1 MPRVGD
7 LFRVVLPTEL
17 RRDRRALWPTTSPC
31 VRLAQLIS
39 YTALTIGNGKGR
51 VSTLGWRYHTAMALP
66 DYSYLYDH
74 ACERKG
80 GEKALKALLPKTK
93 GKAQLKKLGSDRYLA
108 EFTRKIFQS
117 GFVWRVVDKKW
128 PQFEEVFWE
137 FDVERLL
144 MMPDDMMERKAKDP
158 AIIRNFSKVK
168 TVRENAMM
176 IDDTE
181 RREQQSF
188 GEFVAGWPDDDVI
201 GLWLYLKNARQ
212 PTWVV
217 TPGPSPCAHWVW
229 IPFYSLRMSRA
240 FCAAITLWIP
250 ALPASAHSKPRRP
263 TLTISASRAARASPS

>member
-1 MPRVGD
+1 
-7 LFRVVLPTEL
+7 
-17 RRDRRALWPTTSPC
+17 
-31 VRLAQLIS
+31 
-39 YTALTIGNGKGR
+39 
-51 VSTLGWRYHTAMALP
+51 MALP

-93 GKAQLKKLGSDRYLA
+93 SKAQLKKLGSDRYLA

-144 MMPDDMMERKAKDP
+144 MMPDDMLERKAKDP

-188 GEFVAGWPDDDVI
+188 GAFIAGWPSDDVV
-201 GLWLYLKNARQ
+201 GLWLYLKKHGSRLGGNTGSFALRTIGVDTFLLTQ
-212 PTWVV
+212 DVEGFLRSHGIVDGGRTSQRALKA
-217 TPGPSPCAHWVW
+217 TQAYFNDLREQSGR
-229 IPFYSLRMSRA
+229 SLAELSRIIS
-240 FCAAITLWIP
+240 FC
-250 ALPASAHSKPRRP
+250 HGQNRVQ
-263 TLTISASRAARASPS
+263 

>member
-1 MPRVGD
+1 MADYLAVCATCPAYF
-7 LFRVVLPTEL
+7 LH
-17 RRDRRALWPTTSPC
+17 SPHH
-31 VRLAQLIS
+31 RQRQ
-39 YTALTIGNGKGR
+39 GR
-51 VSTLGWRYHTAMALP
+51 VSTLGWRYHKAMALP

-93 GKAQLKKLGSDRYLA
+93 SKTHLKKLGSDRYLA

-144 MMPDDMMERKAKDP
+144 MMPDDMLERKAKDP

-188 GEFVAGWPDDDVI
+188 GEFVAGWPNDDMI
-201 GLWLYLKNARQ
+201 GLWLYLKKHGSRLGGN
-212 PTWVV
+212 T
-217 TPGPSPCAHWVW
+217 GPFALRTLGVDTFLLTQDVEGFLRSHDIVDSGITSQRALKAAQTY
-229 IPFYSLRMSRA
+229 FNDLREQSGRSLAELSRLVS
-240 FCAAITLWIP
+240 FC
-250 ALPASAHSKPRRP
+250 HGQNRVQ
-263 TLTISASRAARASPS
+263 

>member
-1 MPRVGD
+1 IIADWPLRVG
-7 LFRVVLPTEL
+7 RLPHFFVSGIKTAQ
-17 RRDRRALWPTTSPC
+17 RDSRASGARWH
-31 VRLAQLIS
+31 
-39 YTALTIGNGKGR
+39 
-51 VSTLGWRYHTAMALP
+51 YHEVMALP
-66 DYSYLYDH
+66 DYRYLYDH

-93 GKAQLKKLGSDRYLA
+93 SKARLKKLGSDRYLA

-128 PQFEEVFWE
+128 PQFEDVFWE

-144 MMPDDMMERKAKDP
+144 MMPNDMLERKAKNP

-188 GEFVAGWPDDDVI
+188 GEFIAGWPTEDVV
-201 GLWLYLKNARQ
+201 GLWLYLKKHGSRLGGN
-212 PTWVV
+212 T
-217 TPGPSPCAHWVW
+217 GPFALRTLGVDTFLFTQDVEGFLRSHSIVDGGRTSQRVLKSAQAY
-229 IPFYSLRMSRA
+229 FNDLRAQSGKSLAELSRIIS
-240 FCAAITLWIP
+240 FC
-250 ALPASAHSKPRRP
+250 HGQNRVQ
-263 TLTISASRAARASPS
+263 